1 MKNSG
6 IRMLLVD
13 DDHDAASN
21 LVRLLAKKFDA
32 SVETAGDVSAAREKL
47 AGDPFDVI
55 ILDYQLPDGNGLDL
69 LEEIAGAE
77 DHPPVVMV
85 TGHGDESIASE
96 AFRLKA
102 SGYVVKDQ
110 RLSAMLPEAVST
122 ALNEVAL
129 RVAVE
134 DLKRSHGELEAIV
147 QHRTARLVES
157 NKELL
162 AEIAERKRVEESL
175 KTLSA
180 QVQGQATMLDQILS
194 SSPDY
199 FFLFDGKGKFIYA
212 NSSAA
217 GVLGFS
223 QEEME
228 GRYWWDLGLPE
239 LEMKALDLQR
249 EVVLSSGELRAGR
262 VRLPVPAGERE
273 FEYILSPIT
282 SPGSAAEEVV
292 ATLRDITADDRMIE
306 ELEELA
312 AGLEE
317 KSGLLDL
324 IPSSIMLR
332 DFNDR
337 ILLWNAGA
345 EKLYGWSGIEAV
357 GRLSQGLLATEYP
370 KPLGEIGFAL
380 LDAGRWEGALTR
392 VSQEGSR
399 LEVMSRWVLKLDAQ
413 GQPGAVLELDDVMGV
428 QPPLS

>member
-1 MKNSG
+1 MKREG
-6 IRMLLVD
+6 IRILLVD

-21 LVRLLAKKFDA
+21 LARLLAKKFDA
-32 SVETAGDVSAAREKL
+32 SVQTAGDVSIAREKL
-47 AGDPFDVI
+47 AQDAFDVI

-77 DHPPVVMV
+77 DHPPVIMA
-85 TGHGDESIASE
+85 TGQGDESIASE

-102 SGYVVKDQ
+102 SGYVVKDRQ
-110 RLSAMLPEAVST
+110 LPAMLSEAVSA
-122 ALNEVAL
+122 ALNEAAL
-129 RVAVE
+129 RADEERLQRARV
-134 DLKRSHGELEAIV
+134 ELEAMV
-147 QHRTARLVES
+147 QHRTAQLVEA
-157 NKELL
+157 NRELL

-180 QVQGQATMLDQILS
+180 QVQGQAMMLDQILS

-217 GVLGFS
+217 SVLGFS

-228 GRYWWDLGLPE
+228 GKYWWDLGLPE

-249 EVVLSSGELRAGR
+249 EVVLSSGEQRVGR
-262 VRLPVPAGERE
+262 VRLPVPAGEKE
-273 FEYILSPIT
+273 FEYVLGPIT
-282 SPGSAAEEVV
+282 SPGSAAETVV
-292 ATLRDITADDRMIE
+292 ATLRDITAGDRMIE

-317 KSGLLDL
+317 RSGLLDIL
-324 IPSSIMLR
+324 PSSIILR

-337 ILLWNAGA
+337 IMLWSAGA
-345 EKLYGWSGIEAV
+345 ERLYGWTAVEAV
-357 GRLSQGLLATEYP
+357 GRLSQDLLATQYP

-380 LDAGRWEGALTR
+380 LDAGRWEGTLKR
-392 VSQEGSR
+392 VSREGSR
-399 LEVMSRWVLKLDAQ
+399 LEVLSRWVLKLDPQ
-413 GQPGAVLELDDVMGV
+413 GQPEAVLELDDAMGSE
-428 QPPLS
+428 PPA